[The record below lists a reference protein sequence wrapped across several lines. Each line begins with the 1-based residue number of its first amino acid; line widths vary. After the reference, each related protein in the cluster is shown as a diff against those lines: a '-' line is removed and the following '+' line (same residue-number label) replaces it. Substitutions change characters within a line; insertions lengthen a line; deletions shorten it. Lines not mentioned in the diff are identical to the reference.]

1 MNAHGGSSR
10 WGRLALV
17 AVAVIV
23 AGTLALPAAALAKT
37 VTRLVVAKTVTVD
50 NGDPGTTAWPKALTV
65 KLQKRITSTHY
76 HALTGTVKVYLYD
89 VDDEAYYFVMSR
101 KGSTISFPIPGRGK
115 YKFVYAG
122 SGTMRSCAAYSTLIE
137 DIGYALATNGVSV
150 TAVSG
155 SATQSWVT
163 LSYTVGW
170 NTNAWDD
177 RLWFGSDMW
186 FGNTEAESLY
196 YERWLKGPGTVE
208 FTFKVNNV
216 DILPH
221 LFDDA
226 WAYVDKHDDP
236 YVAESSDLENVYD
249 MPAID

>member
-1 MNAHGGSSR
+1 
-10 WGRLALV
+10 
-17 AVAVIV
+17 
-23 AGTLALPAAALAKT
+23 
-37 VTRLVVAKTVTVD
+37 
-50 NGDPGTTAWPKALTV
+50 
-65 KLQKRITSTHY
+65 
-76 HALTGTVKVYLYD
+76 
-89 VDDEAYYFVMSR
+89 
-101 KGSTISFPIPGRGK
+101 
-115 YKFVYAG
+115 
-122 SGTMRSCAAYSTLIE
+122 
-137 DIGYALATNGVSV
+137 
-150 TAVSG
+150 
-155 SATQSWVT
+155 
-163 LSYTVGW
+163 
-170 NTNAWDD
+170 
-177 RLWFGSDMW
+177 MW